1 MSAEAGTKAVLA
13 ALGANVGIAV
23 SKFVGWGFSGST
35 SMLAEGVHSL
45 VDSGNQVLLLVGG
58 RRAARAADVEHPFG
72 YGRDRYFYAFV
83 VSVVLFTLGGA
94 FALYEGAHKVAAP
107 HGVERPFVALAVLG
121 AAVVLEAFSFRTAAR
136 ESRPLKGEASWWR
149 FIRRTT
155 NPELPVIL
163 LEDTGALVGLG
174 FAVFGVVLSLVTGNG
189 VWDGIGTL
197 LIGALLCTIAA
208 ILAVEMKSLLIGEGA
223 APAVVREI
231 ERALVGDARVFPRV
245 IHMRTMYLG
254 PEELLVAAKVAV
266 DPALALPQ
274 VASAI
279 DAAETRIRAAVPVAG
294 LVYVEPDLDR
304 APRVAR

>member
-1 MSAEAGTKAVLA
+1 
-13 ALGANVGIAV
+13 
-23 SKFVGWGFSGST
+23 
-35 SMLAEGVHSL
+35 
-45 VDSGNQVLLLVGG
+45 
-58 RRAARAADVEHPFG
+58 VEHPFG

-231 ERALVGDARVFPRV
+231 ERALVGDARVFPRL